1 MKIVSFSTLDSLSPL
16 KNGKNRL
23 MGIDLGSKTIGIS
36 TSDTTWFIATP
47 LTLIRRTNT
56 CNDLNALSKIIQEYE
71 VAGIVIG
78 YPLNMNG
85 TEGPQGQKIKIFIEH
100 FSESNP
106 TPIVLWDERL
116 STVAVTKTLLKADM
130 SRKRRSEVVDKM
142 AASYILQ
149 GALDYLRR
157 AQSNV

>member
-1 MKIVSFSTLDSLSPL
+1 MKIVSFLPLVSLSSL
-16 KNGKNRL
+16 KNGRNRL
-23 MGIDLGSKTIGIS
+23 LGLDLGNKTIGIS

-56 CNDLNALSKIIQEYE
+56 CNDLNALSKIIQEHAI
-71 VAGIVIG
+71 AGIVIG
-78 YPLNMNG
+78 HPLNMNG
-85 TEGPQGQKIKIFIEH
+85 TEGPQGQKVKVFVEL
-100 FSESNP
+100 FSESNS

-116 STVAVTKTLLKADM
+116 STVAVTKTLIKADM

-149 GALDYLRR
+149 GALDYLRHI
-157 AQSNV
+157 